1 MHRFQVDAI
10 LDPQSLPRV
19 ANYFAQRAIVPRALT
34 MQLLPAHMRIEVE
47 VAGLEA
53 TQAEVIAAKLGE
65 VVAVM
70 RSELESLDIAV
81 SVPDRARPALTA
93 VG

>member
-19 ANYFAQRAIVPRALT
+19 ANFFAQRSIVPGAMA
-34 MQLLPAHMRIEVE
+34 MQVMSTHMRIEIDVE
-47 VAGLEA
+47 GLEA
-53 TQAEVIAAKLGE
+53 MQAGVIAAKLGE

-70 RSELESLDIAV
+70 RSELESVERAV
-81 SVPDRARPALTA
+81 LVSDRARPALTS

>member
-1 MHRFQVDAI
+1 MHRFQVDAV
-10 LDPQSLPRV
+10 LDPQSLLRV
-19 ANYFAQRAIVPRALT
+19 ANQFAQRSIVPQALR
-34 MQLLPAHMRIEVE
+34 MQLRPAHMHIEVD

-53 TQAEVIAAKLGE
+53 RQAEVIAAKLGE

-70 RSELESLDIAV
+70 RSELESVERAV
-81 SVPDRARPALTA
+81 SVPGRARPALTA

>member
-19 ANYFAQRAIVPRALT
+19 ANFFAQRAIVPSAMA
-34 MQLLPAHMRIEVE
+34 MQLLSTHMRIEVT
-47 VAGLEA
+47 VAGLA
-53 TQAEVIAAKLGE
+53 PGQAAIIAAKLGE

-70 RSELESLDIAV
+70 GSELHELVAEL
-81 SVPDRARPALTA
+81 A
-93 VG
+93 

>member
-19 ANYFAQRAIVPRALT
+19 ANFFAQRAIVPQALT
-34 MQLLPAHMRIEVE
+34 MQLRPVHMRIEVDVTGLE
-47 VAGLEA
+47 VA
-53 TQAEVIAAKLGE
+53 QAEVIAAKLGE

-70 RSELESLDIAV
+70 RSELESVERAV

>member
-19 ANYFAQRAIVPRALT
+19 ANFFAQRSIVPSAMA
-34 MQLLPAHMRIEVE
+34 MQVMSTHMRIEIDVE
-47 VAGLEA
+47 GLEA
-53 TQAEVIAAKLGE
+53 MQAGVIAAKLGE

-70 RSELESLDIAV
+70 RSELESVERAV
-81 SVPDRARPALTA
+81 LVSDRARPALTS